1 MKCYRNLIYSLHI
14 ACPVKRGYI
23 NFYGI
28 FYYKI
33 FSYIFKQIK
42 IYAKL
47 KLYGCTYR
55 IHVNNFNFT
64 PMDIFYVCLAYGLFV
79 FSIFVTIFTKTSLSA
94 PGEYDFVMKHKLLTV
109 LLVILG
115 LFILLCLYAVF
126 SYFNIPII
134 S

>member
-1 MKCYRNLIYSLHI
+1 MYLAIY
-14 ACPVKRGYI
+14 
-23 NFYGI
+23 
-28 FYYKI
+28 
-33 FSYIFKQIK
+33 
-42 IYAKL
+42 
-47 KLYGCTYR
+47 
-55 IHVNNFNFT
+55 VNTFNFT

-115 LFILLCLYAVF
+115 LFILLFLYAVF

>member
-1 MKCYRNLIYSLHI
+1 
-14 ACPVKRGYI
+14 
-23 NFYGI
+23 
-28 FYYKI
+28 
-33 FSYIFKQIK
+33 
-42 IYAKL
+42 
-47 KLYGCTYR
+47 
-55 IHVNNFNFT
+55 
-64 PMDIFYVCLAYGLFV
+64 MDIFYICLAYGLFV

-94 PGEYDFVMKHKLLTV
+94 PGEYDFVTKHKLLTV